1 MNIFQK
7 KKFITTVYYDF
18 STYFR
23 KIISKIK
30 KNISK
35 IFFLNKFKISKN

>member
-1 MNIFQK
+1 VLTSKYEYFSE
-7 KKFITTVYYDF
+7 KKFITIVYYDF

-35 IFFLNKFKISKN
+35 IFSFEKI